1 MSMSAYDAG
10 QWTGFGLA
18 VAVATAALTG
28 LVLVAVSANVERIL
42 RFPALPRLTATTLVL
57 FGSALLASLLVL
69 VPGQTHRVLG
79 TELLLLGIL
88 TALVTL
94 PRLLLERPYETRSTI
109 WPWALSGVL
118 PTLLT
123 SLCLVLA
130 GAGYSFQGL
139 GGLYWLVGAVGAA
152 IFGGL
157 GNAWM
162 LLVESQR

>member
-1 MSMSAYDAG
+1 MTAYDAA

-28 LVLVAVSANVERIL
+28 LLLVAVSVNIEGIL
-42 RFPALPRLTATTLVL
+42 RFPALPRLAATTLVL
-57 FGSALLASLLVL
+57 FGTGLLASLLVL

-94 PRLLLERPYETRSTI
+94 PRQSLERPYEGDLTI
-109 WPWALSGVL
+109 WSWALSRVL

-139 GGLYWLVGAVGAA
+139 GGLYWLVPAVVAG

-157 GNAWM
+157 GNTWV
-162 LLVESQR
+162 LLVQALR